1 LVDDIGDKFV
11 IFSHTGTVVTYV
23 SGGLQAVFG
32 VPPEAVLGKP
42 WADTIQWLPES
53 LELAQAEDEKLLT
66 EQVSSQ
72 EFEMSFIHPDGN
84 IRTVHVV
91 QHPVWD
97 DQGNL
102 LAVEGVVE
110 DITARKAAEAELRRT
125 NAELERA
132 TRLKD
137 EFLANMSHEL
147 RTPLN
152 AILGMTEGLQE
163 KVFGPLTERQERSL
177 DTIYRSSS
185 HLLALINDILD
196 LSKIEAGQIELDFSA
211 INVSQLCRA
220 SITFVK
226 QQAHKKRQQINT
238 LIPEGFPDLYG
249 DDRRLRQVLINLLTN
264 AVKFTPEGGRITLA
278 ASYTALSPESAAQ
291 IRDFA
296 HPQANPDEI
305 LGLLSLAITDT
316 GIGISP
322 EDAQRLF
329 QPFVQVNTALNRQY
343 EGTGLGLALVK
354 RIVDAH
360 GGEVTLTS
368 EVGGGSCFTVRLP
381 IIAIPNTDASPVH
394 STESIDATP
403 SVDPANAPLILL
415 AEDNDAN
422 ISTTRSYLEAKGYRL
437 IIARNGLEAINLA
450 TAAQPDL
457 ILMDIQMPQLDG
469 LAAIHRM
476 RQLPTLATVPII
488 ALTALAMPNDEER
501 CLEAGANHYLS
512 KPIRLKPLTQVM
524 ATLLADHSSP

>member
-1 LVDDIGDKFV
+1 
-11 IFSHTGTVVTYV
+11 
-23 SGGLQAVFG
+23 
-32 VPPEAVLGKP
+32 
-42 WADTIQWLPES
+42 
-53 LELAQAEDEKLLT
+53 
-66 EQVSSQ
+66 
-72 EFEMSFIHPDGN
+72 
-84 IRTVHVV
+84 
-91 QHPVWD
+91 
-97 DQGNL
+97 
-102 LAVEGVVE
+102 
-110 DITARKAAEAELRRT
+110 
-125 NAELERA
+125 
-132 TRLKD
+132 
-137 EFLANMSHEL
+137 
-147 RTPLN
+147 
-152 AILGMTEGLQE
+152 MTEGLQE
-163 KVFGPLTERQERSL
+163 KVVGPLTERQERSL

-322 EDAQRLF
+322 ADAQRLF

-343 EGTGLGLALVK
+343 EGTGLGLSLVK
-354 RIVDAH
+354 RIVEMH

-368 EVGGGSCFTVRLP
+368 DVGVGSCFTVQLP
-381 IIAIPNTDASPVH
+381 IIAIPNT
-394 STESIDATP
+394 ATP
-403 SVDPANAPLILL
+403 PARFTVSNTAPPPVDPAKAPLILL
-415 AEDNDAN
+415 AEDNEAN
-422 ISTTRSYLEAKGYRL
+422 ISTTSSYLEAKGYRL
-437 IIARNGLEAINLA
+437 IIARDGLEATNLA
-450 TAAQPDL
+450 TTDQPDL
-457 ILMDIQMPQLDG
+457 ILMDIQMPQIDG
-469 LAAIHRM
+469 LEAI
-476 RQLPTLATVPII
+476 RQIRQNPALATVPIV
-488 ALTALAMPNDEER
+488 ALTALAMPADQER
-501 CLEAGANHYLS
+501 CLAAGANHYLS
-512 KPIRLKPLTQVM
+512 KPIRLKQLSQLIT
-524 ATLLADHSSP
+524 TLLAKDSPASSLG